1 MTETIRANCPICG
14 GESERPADTVAGMAE
29 APEPIAQAV
38 RTETASGAAGWSPAE
53 IAAHLADIEVGLAW
67 RIRQTLSE
75 DEPELQPFDQDAWAT
90 ATHYPERDAEKSLQA
105 FAALRAVN
113 VEIMRRMTEAEW
125 GRKFRHPE
133 FGTVPIRVLIE
144 HISDH
149 DLAHLRQ
156 IKGM

>member
-1 MTETIRANCPICG
+1 MTDTIRAHCPICG

-29 APEPIAQAV
+29 APDAIANAV
-38 RTETASGAAGWSPAE
+38 RPEAGSATGWSPGE
-53 IAAHLADIEVGLAW
+53 VAAHLADIEVGLAW

-75 DEPELQPFDQDAWAT
+75 DEPELQPFDQDAWAA
-90 ATHYPERDAEKSLQA
+90 ATHYAERDVEASLQA

-113 VEIMRRMTEAEW
+113 VEIMRRMTSGDWA
-125 GRKFRHPE
+125 RKFRHRE
-133 FGTVPIRVLIE
+133 FGNVPIRVLIE